1 MSEEGSGPAA
11 TILLVDDEADILTAM
26 RRYLERRLP
35 SIEVITAHSGPEALE
50 ALAAR
55 EVHLVITDYRM
66 PAMDGL
72 AFMTEVARR
81 SPATLRMMMTA
92 YPDMDLAIRA
102 VNEQKV
108 CYFFV
113 KPVDPT
119 ELAKAVADALDQA
132 RRDLLRDEALREADA
147 LVKDLWS
154 LAGRPSQEGGRNG
167 P

>member
-1 MSEEGSGPAA
+1 MSEEGSEPAA

-26 RRYLERRLP
+26 RRFLERRLP
-35 SIEVITAHSGPEALE
+35 SIEVVTAHSGPEGLE

-55 EVHLVITDYRM
+55 AMHLVITDYRM
-66 PAMDGL
+66 PEMDGME
-72 AFMTEVARR
+72 FMAEVARR

-113 KPVDPT
+113 KPVEPM
-119 ELAKAVADALDQA
+119 ELAKAVADALDRA
-132 RRDLLRDEALREADA
+132 RRDRLRDQVLQEADA

-154 LAGRPSQEGGRNG
+154 LAGRSPYEGARD
-167 P
+167 PR